1 MPQDTAAEM
10 LTPAKKVNRL
20 PVNLFCVTRLP
31 YRHFLPNR
39 RKAVYLIAS
48 AKGEV
53 GMRLRL
59 FMILILLLWGG
70 LASAE
75 PAPIRVV
82 TIHDPITPVTA
93 RFLQRNMEE
102 AARQSERLLLVEL
115 DTPGGLDTAM
125 REIVKELFA
134 SPVVVVVYVA
144 PSGARAASAGA
155 IICLAADLCAMAP
168 GTNIGAAHPVAFG
181 EKIDPTMEVK
191 LVNDAEAYAE
201 SIARQRGRNETLAR
215 QMVRESLSLSAGK
228 ALEGKVIDLIA
239 RDRADLLQ
247 QLEGRQLMKG
257 GQKLRLQLQGAKVTA
272 AEMTRVEQIR
282 NVISNPNVAYVL
294 MMLGMLGIF
303 FELSNP
309 GVILPGVIGAISL
322 LLAFFAFQTL
332 PVNYAGILLIL
343 LALVLFIAEIKVVSH
358 GMLSVG
364 GLIAMVLGSLLL
376 FESPEPWLRLS
387 WNVILLTVLV
397 TAGFF
402 ILIVR
407 KALAAHRRR
416 PTTGQ
421 EGLIGE
427 EGTAQ
432 SPIDPVGKIFVRGE
446 YWEARSD
453 TPIAAGET
461 VVVEAVEGM
470 QLKVKRVL

>member
-1 MPQDTAAEM
+1 
-10 LTPAKKVNRL
+10 
-20 PVNLFCVTRLP
+20 
-31 YRHFLPNR
+31 
-39 RKAVYLIAS
+39 
-48 AKGEV
+48 
-53 GMRLRL
+53 MRLRL
-59 FMILILLLWGG
+59 CMILLLLLWSA
-70 LASAE
+70 LAWAE
-75 PAPIRVV
+75 PTTIRAVS
-82 TIHDPITPVTA
+82 IQDPITPVTA
-93 RFLQRNMEE
+93 RFLQRNLAE
-102 AARQSERLLLVEL
+102 AARQSESLLLVEL

-125 REIVKELFA
+125 REIVKEFLA
-134 SPVVVVVYVA
+134 TPVVVVVYVA

-155 IICLAADLCAMAP
+155 IICLAADLCVMAP
-168 GTNIGAAHPVAFG
+168 GTNIGAAHPVTLG
-181 EKIDPTMEVK
+181 EKADPTMEAK

-201 SIARQRGRNETLAR
+201 SIARQRGRDVTLAR
-215 QMVRESLSLSAGK
+215 QMVRDSLSLSAEK

-239 RDRADLLQ
+239 RDRAELLQ
-247 QLEGRQLMKG
+247 QLEGRTLQKG
-257 GQKLRLQLQGAKVTA
+257 GRELRLQLQGAKVTA
-272 AEMTRVEQIR
+272 AEMTRVERIR

-294 MMLGMLGIF
+294 LMLGMLGIF

-309 GVILPGVIGAISL
+309 GVILPGVIGGISL

-343 LALVLFIAEIKVVSH
+343 LALILFIAEINVVSY

-364 GLIAMVLGSLLL
+364 GIIAMILGSLLL

-387 WNVILLTVLV
+387 WNVILLTVLL

-402 ILIVR
+402 VLIVR
-407 KALAAHRRR
+407 KALAAHRQR
-416 PTTGQ
+416 PTTGR

-432 SPIDPVGKIFVRGE
+432 SAIAPTGKVFVRGE

-453 TPIAAGET
+453 APIAAGDQ

-470 QLKVKRVL
+470 LLKVRKMPTGD